1 MKVLFLFF
9 NGFLFH
15 NLAPSNFLFLFCF
28 TEMNTRTFKKV
39 LVSLQRI
46 SQLISD
52 AKALAEKEHLDIS
65 EEQAEKYK
73 MKTLW
78 KSKRPLY
85 KWYSY
90 KS

>member
-1 MKVLFLFF
+1 MKVLFLFL

-15 NLAPSNFLFLFCF
+15 NLAPSFLSLFCF

>member
-1 MKVLFLFF
+1 
-9 NGFLFH
+9 
-15 NLAPSNFLFLFCF
+15 
-28 TEMNTRTFKKV
+28 MNTRTFKKV

-90 KS
+90 KSWTYYFHDFENQINYQYIPD